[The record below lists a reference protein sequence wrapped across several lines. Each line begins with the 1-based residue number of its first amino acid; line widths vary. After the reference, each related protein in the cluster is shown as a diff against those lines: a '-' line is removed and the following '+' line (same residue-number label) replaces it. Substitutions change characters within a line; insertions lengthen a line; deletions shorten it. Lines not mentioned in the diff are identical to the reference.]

1 MEAVEDYLVLAEQQV
16 AKGRMS
22 PAHHFNFVE
31 ELFLVSR
38 TRRRK
43 IVLCPDQL
51 GVLQYIAIV
60 L

>member
-38 TRRRK
+38 TRRAAK
-43 IVLCPDQL
+43 NSVLCP
-51 GVLQYIAIV
+51 VN
-60 L
+60 

>member
-31 ELFLVSR
+31 ELFLAVSR
-38 TRRRK
+38 TRSK
-43 IVLCPDQL
+43 
-51 GVLQYIAIV
+51 GGEK
-60 L
+60 

>member
-31 ELFLVSR
+31 ELFLPS
-38 TRRRK
+38 
-43 IVLCPDQL
+43 
-51 GVLQYIAIV
+51 
-60 L
+60 

>member
-31 ELFLVSR
+31 ELFLVS
-38 TRRRK
+38 TVEQEGRRK
-43 IVLCPDQL
+43 IVVLCPA
-51 GVLQYIAIV
+51 G
-60 L
+60 